1 MAPKTHTQ
9 LLSFH
14 VLCSNGTALP
24 VAHALAKSMTSTT
37 YSTVLSM
44 LQEAARA
51 TGRVIFGRKD
61 LVVTVDFE
69 QAMTTALKE
78 TGTRIHGCYF
88 HYCQAIW
95 RFVKL
100 HGMSRRY
107 NTVESF
113 WHLCCC

>member
-1 MAPKTHTQ
+1 
-9 LLSFH
+9 
-14 VLCSNGTALP
+14 
-24 VAHALAKSMTSTT
+24 
-37 YSTVLSM
+37 M

-107 NTVESF
+107 NTGGEFRAFVRSLMSLSSLNRDIPRFRGLRSSVSDDDCLKRVCE
-113 WHLCCC
+113 HYERT